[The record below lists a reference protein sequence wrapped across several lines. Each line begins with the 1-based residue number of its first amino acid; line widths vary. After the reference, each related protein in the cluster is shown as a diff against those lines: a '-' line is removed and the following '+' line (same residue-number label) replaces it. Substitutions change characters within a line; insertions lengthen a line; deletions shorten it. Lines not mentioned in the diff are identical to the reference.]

1 MNDHPRSGEFDMPIL
16 SRKRISCL
24 FLAAA
29 LFLAACSQVTSTP
42 INTEKPNVAYTA
54 AAETI
59 IAQLTEIA
67 GPITQ
72 TPQAVT
78 SPVLTMAATEITQ
91 PTEAPVAIS
100 TSTEALP
107 PVSTTTETETP
118 TPVDT
123 PTETPAPS
131 PTLVAGDPKANL
143 GSPTWRDTFEN
154 ALNWP
159 LYEDKHVNMQIQ
171 NNRLVMTALN
181 ADKWDSWMLTWPV
194 LENFYYE
201 ITASPG
207 KCKGQDHY
215 GLVARAPEENKTYL
229 FGVSCEGKYSLRKWD
244 GKRMTYL
251 VEWTPSEFILKGANQ
266 TNRLGIKADGNTL
279 SLYANGNLLA
289 EKNDNSYKKGGIGVF
304 IGAAET
310 AGFKVRVSEAAYWE
324 LP

>member
-1 MNDHPRSGEFDMPIL
+1 MPAQFPKRTLVTFLTTIL
-16 SRKRISCL
+16 L
-24 FLAAA
+24 LT
-29 LFLAACSQVTSTP
+29 ACSQTSSTP
-42 INTEKPNVAYTA
+42 QSTEVPNVAYTA

-67 GPITQ
+67 APSTEMPNVSGTTVSTAAATETVEMTQVPAQTITETLAPSATPTEGETQ
-72 TPQAVT
+72 TP
-78 SPVLTMAATEITQ
+78 E
-91 PTEAPVAIS
+91 PTPS
-100 TSTEALP
+100 
-107 PVSTTTETETP
+107 ETP
-118 TPVDT
+118 EPSETAAPT
-123 PTETPAPS
+123 PTLS
-131 PTLVAGDPKANL
+131 GSDPKANL
-143 GSPTWRDTFEN
+143 GSPTWRDTFDN

-159 LYEDKHVNMQIQ
+159 LYEDEHVSMQIKDNQ
-171 NNRLVMTALN
+171 LVMTAFN

-201 ITASPG
+201 ITASSG

-215 GLVARAPEENKTYL
+215 GLVARAPSENKTYL
-229 FGVSCEGKYSLRKWD
+229 FGVSCEGEYSLRKWD

-251 VEWTPSEFILKGANQ
+251 VEWTPSEDILKGANQ

-310 AGFKVRVSEAAYWE
+310 AGSRPRFQKLRIGSCPERRR
-324 LP
+324 